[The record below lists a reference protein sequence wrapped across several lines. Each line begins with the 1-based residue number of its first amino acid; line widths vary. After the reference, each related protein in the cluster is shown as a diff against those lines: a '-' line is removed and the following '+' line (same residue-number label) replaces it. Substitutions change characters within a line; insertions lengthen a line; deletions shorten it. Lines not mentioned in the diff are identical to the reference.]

1 MGDKRT
7 YQTGSWR
14 WLEEGKKARLEV
26 SLGTGL
32 GGKRQRASRVVAVK
46 TAAKAERALA
56 AFVREM
62 QGRHAAG
69 GYTVARLLDEF
80 QELHVS
86 TLAPNTQRWYRDA
99 LRRAYGALGHI
110 KAAEL
115 APPMIA
121 KYYRA
126 LGDADAPPFVEG
138 YPCGLDASTV
148 HHHHRALSAALRW
161 AYQQEILDRPIIDRV
176 RAPEGGGKSAHAFA
190 LTEEQRAAY
199 LAALD
204 AEAERAGQ
212 SVSHHYRA
220 LHVCGWE
227 MLGRVALACGLRRG
241 ELLGLSW
248 DGVELTEGEGV
259 LRIAQQVQ
267 SIGGKLS
274 LAPLKTGTSARAVY
288 LPAALSA
295 GLSRL
300 HQLQRE
306 HALSMG
312 LGKPQLVFATLQGT
326 MRDPVHVSRFF
337 RRVFDRAGLA
347 DASLHTLRHT
357 AGTLLLQAGF
367 SPADVA
373 AYLGHSTPSTT
384 LGVYAHAQ
392 EAQLRSMATVSAA
405 LLE

>member
-69 GYTVARLLDEF
+69 GYTVARILDDF
-80 QELHVS
+80 MELHVS
-86 TLAPNTQRWYRDA
+86 TLAPRTREWYA
-99 LRRAYGALGHI
+99 LMLRRAYEALGHI

-115 APPMIA
+115 TSATIA
-121 KYYRA
+121 RYYRELA
-126 LGDADAPPFVEG
+126 APGAGLGE
-138 YPCGLDASTV
+138 TTI
-148 HHHHRALSAALRW
+148 HHHHKALKAALRW
-161 AYQQEILDRPIIDRV
+161 AYQQELTDRPIIDRV
-176 RAPEGGGKSAHAFA
+176 RPPKAGGQSAHAFA
-190 LTEEQRAAY
+190 LDAEQRAAF

-212 SVSHHYRA
+212 SVSAHFRA
-220 LHVCGWE
+220 LQVGGWVL
-227 MLGRVALACGLRRG
+227 MGRLALALGLRRG
-241 ELLGLSW
+241 EVLGLAW
-248 DGVELTEGEGV
+248 DAVDDRRGL
-259 LRIAQQVQ
+259 LRIREQIQRVAN
-267 SIGGKLS
+267 KPAR
-274 LAPLKTGTSARAVY
+274 APLKTAASRRDVP
-288 LPAALSA
+288 LPDVLAEEL
-295 GLSRL
+295 RRFR
-300 HQLQRE
+300 QIQRQ
-306 HALSMG
+306 HYVAMG
-312 LGKPQLVFATLQGT
+312 MGRPDLVFATLDG
-326 MRDPVHVSRFF
+326 MPRDPAHVSRFF
-337 RRVFDRAGLA
+337 RKVFDAAGLG
-347 DASLHTLRHT
+347 DATFHTLRHT
-357 AGTLLLQAGF
+357 AGTLLLQTGF

-392 EAQLRSMATVSAA
+392 EAQLRSMAAVSAS